1 MFTVIKNELL
11 IKRDSVPCTLCFID
25 PMKEVQTE
33 CNRTINLTPEQPKAF
48 VTSPGFPRAYPDNV
62 ECYTDITALP
72 GYQIIL
78 DFEELV
84 LENEP
89 L

>member
-1 MFTVIKNELL
+1 ME
-11 IKRDSVPCTLCFID
+11 DA
-25 PMKEVQTE
+25 QTE
-33 CNRTINLTPEQPKAF
+33 CNRTINLSPEQPKAF
-48 VTSPGFPRAYPDNV
+48 VTSPGFPRAYPDNA
-62 ECYTDITALP
+62 ECYTDITAP
-72 GYQIIL
+72 SGYQIVL